1 MSIKLKGIDV
11 SYAQGN
17 INWER
22 VKASGIDFAI
32 LRCGYGQDV
41 MAQDDKFF
49 ERNAKACEELNIP
62 YGVYLYS
69 YATSENGAIGEAK
82 HTLRLLKG
90 RKLSYPVFYDLED
103 TNSTGQCSNSE
114 ILKIAKA
121 YVGEIEKA
129 GYKVGIYANKH
140 WFTSKLTQ
148 KWYDKYP
155 KWVAQY
161 NKECT
166 YNGTYDMWQYTSSG
180 RISGI
185 LDNVDMN
192 YCYTDFCSAEKK
204 EEEVPVKEEP
214 KKTTIKKKSVDEIAK
229 EVLEGKWG
237 NGDERKKKLKAA
249 GYDYDKVQ
257 ARVNELIASS
267 KPKTYKKGDKVT
279 LKNKP
284 LYKNS
289 ETKKATKNVNGDYY
303 IYDGEKI
310 NGRYRITNKAK
321 NCGKKPI
328 ALRVTGFIEL

>member
-17 INWER
+17 IDWKR

-32 LRCGYGQDV
+32 LRCGYGQDLIS
-41 MAQDDKFF
+41 QDDKFF
-49 ERNAKACEELNIP
+49 ERNAKACEELDIP

-90 RKLSYPVFYDLED
+90 KKLSYPVFYDLED
-103 TNSTGQCSNSE
+103 TNTTGQCSNSE

-121 YVGEIEKA
+121 YVAEIEKE

-140 WFTSKLTQ
+140 WFTSKLVQ

-180 RISGI
+180 RVSGI
-185 LDNVDMN
+185 IGNVDMN
-192 YCYTDFCSAEKK
+192 YCYKDYVAESKP
-204 EEEVPVKEEP
+204 EAPVKETP
-214 KKTTIKKKSVDEIAK
+214 KKSITEVAK
-229 EVLEGKWG
+229 ECLNGVWG

-257 ARVNELIASS
+257 AKVNELIAASS
-267 KPKTYKKGDKVT
+267 KPKTYKKGDKVA

-289 ETKKATKNVNGDYY
+289 ETKKVTKNVNGDYY

-310 NGRYRITNKAK
+310 NGRYRITNNAK
-321 NCGKKPI
+321 NCGKKPM

>member
-1 MSIKLKGIDV
+1 MQLKGIDV

-17 INWER
+17 INWEK

-41 MAQDDKFF
+41 KSQDDKFF

-69 YATSENGAIGEAK
+69 YATSEEGAIGEAQ

-90 RKLSYPVFYDLED
+90 KKLSYPVFYDLED
-103 TNSTGQCSNSE
+103 TNTTGQCSNSE

-121 YVGEIEKA
+121 YVAEIEKA

-166 YNGTYDMWQYTSSG
+166 YKGTYDMWQYTSSG
-180 RISGI
+180 RVSGI
-185 LDNVDMN
+185 IGNVDMN
-192 YCYTDFCSAEKK
+192 YCYKDYAPKK
-204 EEEVPVKEEP
+204 EEEKPVQKKPTTTWKPVPE
-214 KKTTIKKKSVDEIAK
+214 KKSVDEVAK

-237 NGDERKKKLKAA
+237 NGEVRKNKLKAA

-257 ARVNELIASS
+257 EKVNDLIY
-267 KPKTYKKGDKVT
+267 TKGRKVT
-279 LKNKP
+279 LTNAS

-289 ETKKATKNVNGDYY
+289 STKKATKKISGEYY

-328 ALRVTGFIEL
+328 WLYVTGFIEI